1 MIRSRGGRSPSDP
14 AAWREQWLEQGQ
26 GIRLV
31 FPEPGWRRGQVQE
44 YCELA
49 VPFGALLLPVQELL
63 PGRFSFSADVRAVS
77 VRQELFQL
85 PVPELRGKVRCR
97 LP

>member
-1 MIRSRGGRSPSDP
+1 MIRSREGISPSDP
-14 AAWREQWLEQGQ
+14 AALREQWQWLEQGQ
-26 GIRLV
+26 GIRFV
-31 FPEPGWRRGQVQE
+31 FPEPGGRRELVYPEPAAPFE
-44 YCELA
+44 YFFQRA
-49 VPFGALLLPVQELL
+49 ELL

-97 LP
+97 WP